1 MQLTI
6 EQEMHYVDT
15 VSPYYWLPAII
26 VGVIMFIYS
35 LVHAIIIT
43 DGFVLHY
50 IPEKLLIRKICLI
63 VSTKPANN
71 IEIVWL
77 NTLMRQDKW

>member
-43 DGFVLHY
+43 DG
-50 IPEKLLIRKICLI
+50 
-63 VSTKPANN
+63 
-71 IEIVWL
+71 
-77 NTLMRQDKW
+77 